1 MAILAG
7 LLNQADLYANR
18 VTSIGISVV
27 ERAVA
32 ESVAEHNRQLDA
44 LMNLFV
50 TRRQDVQT
58 RYLAA
63 GATRLQPLDENG
75 RARPIKPSG
84 YFTLGFP
91 IHDAGIAW
99 GRNYRTSIKMTVGE
113 VARIVA
119 MMMDADS
126 RWMRDH
132 LLAALFFENSTT
144 PWTFTDPQF
153 GAISVYGLANGDA
166 QTFQLLSGA
175 DSASTDDHVK
185 GSSTSTL
192 TEAVLQDIHDELVEH
207 PENGPE
213 IIAFIPTA
221 SRATVE
227 ALTNFYP
234 VADPNLTSGVAVT
247 QFTAALGVSVPG
259 ELIGYCA
266 GCKIVVWAGM
276 PSDYVLGI
284 AAGGEAPIALR
295 EEPEAELQGFKKVAD
310 RNDHPWYEAQ
320 YLRVAG
326 FGAWNRV
333 GAIVYKTSATTYS
346 IPTGYG
352 SPMP

>member
-1 MAILAG
+1 MAVLLG
-7 LLNQADLYANR
+7 LLNQADLYATR
-18 VTSIGISVV
+18 VTTLGIGVVQRSID
-27 ERAVA
+27 

-50 TRRQDVQT
+50 TRRTDPQT

-75 RARPIKPSG
+75 RARPIKPGG
-84 YFTLGFP
+84 YATVGFP
-91 IHDAGIAW
+91 LHDAGIAW
-99 GRNYRTSIKMTVGE
+99 GRNYRTSVKMTVQE
-113 VARIVA
+113 VGRIVA
-119 MMMDADS
+119 MMQDADS

-144 PWTFTDPQF
+144 PWPFTDPKF
-153 GAISVYGLANGDA
+153 GAISIYGLANGDT
-166 QTFQLLSGA
+166 QTYQLLSGA
-175 DSASTDDHVK
+175 DSAATDDHVK
-185 GSSTSTL
+185 GAAAL

-234 VADPNLTSGVAVT
+234 IADPNLTSGVAVT

-266 GCKIVVWAGM
+266 GCKIVVWPGM
-276 PSDYVLGI
+276 PTGYVLGI

-310 RNDHPWYEAQ
+310 RNDHPWYEQQ

-333 GAIVYKTSATTYS
+333 GAIVVRTDNSSYA
-346 IPTGYG
+346 IPSGYG

>member
-1 MAILAG
+1 MAVLLG
-7 LLNQADLYANR
+7 LLNQADLYAQR
-18 VTSIGISVV
+18 VTTAGIQVVQRSID
-27 ERAVA
+27 

-44 LMNLFV
+44 LMRLF
-50 TRRQDVQT
+50 TTNRTDPQT

-84 YFTLGFP
+84 YATVGFP
-91 IHDAGIAW
+91 LHDAGIAW

-113 VARIVA
+113 VARIVS
-119 MMMDADS
+119 MMQDADS

-132 LLAALFFENSTT
+132 LLAALFFENGTT

-153 GAISVYGLANGDA
+153 GSISVYGLANGDT
-166 QTFQLLSGA
+166 QTYQILSGA
-175 DSASTDDHVK
+175 DSAATDDHVL
-185 GSSTSTL
+185 GVASIAESTFQT
-192 TEAVLQDIHDELVEH
+192 IHDELVEH

-213 IIAFIPTA
+213 IIAFVPTA
-221 SRATVE
+221 SRAAVE

-234 VADPNLTSGVAVT
+234 VADPNLTSGIAVT
-247 QFTAALGVSVPG
+247 QFTAALGVAVPG
-259 ELIGYCA
+259 ELIGYIA
-266 GCKIVVWAGM
+266 GCKVVVWAGL
-276 PSDYVLGI
+276 PSDYILGV

-295 EEPEAELQGFKKVAD
+295 QEPEAELQGFKKVAD
-310 RNDHPWYEAQ
+310 RNDHPWYEQQ

-333 GAIVYKTSATTYS
+333 GAVVVKTNNATYA
-346 IPTGYG
+346 IPTGYT

>member
-1 MAILAG
+1 MAVLLG
-7 LLNQADLYANR
+7 LLNQADLYATR
-18 VTSIGISVV
+18 VTTLGIQVVQRSID
-27 ERAVA
+27 

-50 TRRQDVQT
+50 TRRTDPQT

-75 RARPIKPSG
+75 RARPIKPGG
-84 YFTLGFP
+84 YATVGFP
-91 IHDAGIAW
+91 LHDAGIAW
-99 GRNYRTSIKMTVGE
+99 GRNYRTSVKMTVQE
-113 VARIVA
+113 VGRIVA
-119 MMMDADS
+119 MMQDADS

-144 PWTFTDPQF
+144 PWSFTDPQF
-153 GAISVYGLANGDA
+153 GAISIYGLANGDT
-166 QTFQLLSGA
+166 QTYEILSGA
-175 DSASTDDHVK
+175 DAAATDDHVK
-185 GSSTSTL
+185 GAAAL

-234 VADPNLTSGVAVT
+234 ITDPNLTSGVAVT

-266 GCKIVVWAGM
+266 GCKIVVWPGM
-276 PSDYVLGI
+276 PADYALGI
-284 AAGGEAPIALR
+284 AAGGEAPLALR

-310 RNDHPWYEAQ
+310 RNDHPWYEQQ

-333 GAIVYKTSATTYS
+333 GAIVVRTNNGTYA

>member
-1 MAILAG
+1 MAVLLG
-7 LLNQADLYANR
+7 LLNQADLYDQR
-18 VTSIGISVV
+18 VTTLGIQVVQRSID
-27 ERAVA
+27 
-32 ESVAEHNRQLDA
+32 ESVAEHNRQLNA
-44 LMNLFV
+44 LMALFTT
-50 TRRQDVQT
+50 TRTDPQT

-63 GATRLQPLDENG
+63 AATRLQPLDENG
-75 RARPIKPSG
+75 RARPIKPGG
-84 YFTLGFP
+84 YATVGFP
-91 IHDAGIAW
+91 LHDAGIAW
-99 GRNYRTSIKMTVGE
+99 GRNYRTSIKMTVRE
-113 VARIVA
+113 VANIVA

-132 LLAALFFENSTT
+132 LLAALFYENSTT

-153 GAISVYGLANGDA
+153 GSISVYGLANGDA
-166 QTFQLLSGA
+166 QTYQILSGA
-175 DSASTDDHVK
+175 DSAATDDHVK

-192 TEAVLQDIHDELVEH
+192 TEAVFQDIHDELVEH

-221 SRATVE
+221 SRATAE

-234 VADPNLTSGVAVT
+234 VADPNLRSGVAVT
-247 QFTAALGVSVPG
+247 EFTGVLGAAVPG
-259 ELIGYCA
+259 ELIGYVA

-276 PSDYVLGI
+276 PANYVLGV

-295 EEPEAELQGFKKVAD
+295 QEPEAELQGFKKVAD
-310 RNDHPWYEAQ
+310 RNDHPWYEQQ

-333 GAIVYKTSATTYS
+333 GAIVYKTSASSYS
-346 IPTGYG
+346 IPTGYT